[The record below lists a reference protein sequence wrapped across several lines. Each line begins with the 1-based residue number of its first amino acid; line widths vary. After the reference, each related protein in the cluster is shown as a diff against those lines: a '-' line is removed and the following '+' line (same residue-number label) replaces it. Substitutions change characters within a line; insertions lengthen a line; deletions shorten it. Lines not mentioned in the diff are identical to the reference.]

1 MSDAKKFLFDTNDF
15 NDAQAAAENIY
26 SEEQV
31 RLAREQSFAEGRA
44 DGVRET
50 RAQQEE
56 QMILLLE
63 KTLTGVNALAA
74 AEDARDIVSTVQAV
88 KAALQVVRNV
98 LPKLAAQTGLAE
110 IENMILQ
117 SIDARKDEPRIAV
130 TVPSFHLEALKTRI
144 DKLAIERGYGGRVIL
159 LGDDALPP
167 ADCRVE
173 WADGGAERIY
183 ERIFAQIEN
192 EFARALAGMDEH
204 LQRKQ

>member
-15 NDAQAAAENIY
+15 NDAQAAAENMY

-74 AEDARDIVSTVQAV
+74 AEDARDIVSTAQAV

-130 TVPSFHLEALKTRI
+130 TVPSLHLEALKARI